1 MGLAQ
6 IPLPPPPPPPPS
18 VSLATT
24 SGGNVANELIITRR
38 KFSLQEPSY
47 IFIPLT
53 IDTAGVLGSEAKVFI
68 QDLGRKIGEQLVVPD
83 PTLSRNREKQW
94 RCKVE
99 TLPPFWAH
107 VPSLLLV
114 LLIQ

>member
-1 MGLAQ
+1 MMLTPWRCGHA
-6 IPLPPPPPPPPS
+6 IVWDGTCSETIAPPPPPPR

-47 IFIPLT
+47 IFIPLA
-53 IDTAGVLGSEAKVFI
+53 IDTARVLGSEAKVFL

-83 PTLSRNREKQW
+83 PNLS
-94 RCKVE
+94 
-99 TLPPFWAH
+99 
-107 VPSLLLV
+107 
-114 LLIQ
+114 